1 MKLGFFRKCA
11 VLGVVMV
18 AMPALGENEL
28 QLMGSVRSAEEI
40 VNCLNLFETD
50 ACSELFPGAIRVSI
64 AQRVAVTQPA
74 PGPRRG
80 ISGVR
85 LMDRGGTTYA
95 AVDYEFDTWSDLTA
109 IFRPSRWQK
118 PFGFGG
124 PLSFVNPE
132 AWSIFPERTTTT
144 LIGTVVTVGGLAVI
158 ISAVS
163 GGGGGGDG
171 SSGMLEQD
179 LGSGGAM
186 ATGDWLPDAGYSD
199 SGGMIETEI

>member
-1 MKLGFFRKCA
+1 MKRGFFKCTVLGF
-11 VLGVVMV
+11 MIV
-18 AMPALGENEL
+18 AMSARAENAP
-28 QLMGSVRSAEEI
+28 QLMGSVQRSDEI
-40 VNCLNLFETD
+40 VKCLSLFEND
-50 ACSELFPGAIRVSI
+50 SYSELFPGSVRISI
-64 AQRVAVTQPA
+64 AERVAVTRPQPV
-74 PGPRRG
+74 PGRG

-132 AWSIFPERTTTT
+132 AWSVFPERTTTT

-179 LGSGGAM
+179 LGSGGTM
-186 ATGDWLPDAGYSD
+186 ATGDWLPDTGYSD